1 MEGAMS
7 IKRYFE
13 VRRQIN
19 RAEIR
24 KLLDDDIY
32 GY

>member
-1 MEGAMS
+1 MS

-13 VRRQIN
+13 VRREIH